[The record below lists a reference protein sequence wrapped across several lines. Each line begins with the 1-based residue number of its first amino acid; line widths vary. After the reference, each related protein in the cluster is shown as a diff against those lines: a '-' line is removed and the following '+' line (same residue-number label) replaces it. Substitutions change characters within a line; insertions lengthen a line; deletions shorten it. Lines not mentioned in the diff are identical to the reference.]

1 MTPRLFSPILL
12 AHLELTNR
20 LVVAPMCQYS
30 ADDGSATPWHLMHL
44 GALANS
50 GASLLIVEATAVE
63 RVGRITHGC
72 LGLYSDANEAA
83 LRPVLAACRK
93 YGAAKLGIQL
103 GHAGRKASSKRPW
116 EGKTMQ
122 DPCDPADAWTTI
134 APSTV
139 AMTGHML
146 PRAMSAADLV
156 ATRQAF
162 VDATRRADRLGF
174 DLVELHAA
182 HGYLLH
188 QFLSPLSN
196 QRTDQ
201 YGGTLARRMRYPLE
215 VFAACR
221 QVWPSH
227 KPLGIR
233 VSATDWIDGGLS
245 VDDMVIFAQEIRKLG
260 CDFIDVSS
268 GGIDPTA
275 RIAVGPG
282 YQVPFA
288 ERIKRE
294 SGMPTMAVGMITDPR
309 QAEAI
314 LVEDKADMIAAAR
327 AFLDDPHWGW
337 HAAYALG
344 AELRLPPQYRR
355 AGLKTWTPAERHAA
369 RPA

>member
-1 MTPRLFSPILL
+1 MTPRLFSPISL
-12 AHLELTNR
+12 AGLQLSNR

-50 GASLLIVEATAVE
+50 GADLLILEATAVE
-63 RVGRITHGC
+63 RIGRITHGC

-83 LRPVLAACRK
+83 LRPVLEACRK
-93 YGAAKLGIQL
+93 YGHAKLGIQL

-122 DPCDPADAWTTI
+122 DPCDADAWPTL
-134 APSTV
+134 APSAV
-139 AMTGHML
+139 AMTGHLM
-146 PRAMSAADLV
+146 PRAMSNDDL
-156 ATRQAF
+156 ATTRKAF
-162 VDATRRADRLGF
+162 VDATKRSDRLGF
-174 DLVELHAA
+174 ELVELHAA

-196 QRTDQ
+196 TRTDHF
-201 YGGTLARRMRYPLE
+201 GGTLANRMRYPLE

-221 QVWPSH
+221 AVWPAH

-233 VSATDWIDGGLS
+233 VSATDWIDGGLT
-245 VDDMVIFAQEIRKLG
+245 VDEVVIFAQEVKKLG

-288 ERIKRE
+288 ERIKGE
-294 SGMPTMAVGMITDPR
+294 SGLTTMAVGMITDAR
-309 QAEAI
+309 QAEAV
-314 LVEDKADMIAAAR
+314 LVEGKADMVAAAR

-337 HAAYALG
+337 HAAYTLG
-344 AELRLPPQYRR
+344 AEITLPPQYRR
-355 AGLKTWTPAERHAA
+355 AGLKAWSPAERHAKKVG
-369 RPA
+369 